1 MSPLFCGTFGAV
13 LALISLWI
21 APEKRDINRKKGTLN
36 RKKGTLNRK
45 KGTFEVC
52 KLLNLKVNSPL

>member
-1 MSPLFCGTFGAV
+1 MSPLFLWDIWRSFGTHQPVDSAEKGT
-13 LALISLWI
+13 LTGKRDIK
-21 APEKRDINRKKGTLN
+21 PEKRDIKPE
-36 RKKGTLNRK
+36 